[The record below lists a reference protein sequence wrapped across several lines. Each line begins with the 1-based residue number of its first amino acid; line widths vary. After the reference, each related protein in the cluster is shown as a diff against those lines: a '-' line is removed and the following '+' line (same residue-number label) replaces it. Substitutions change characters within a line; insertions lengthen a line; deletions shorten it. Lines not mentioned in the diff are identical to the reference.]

1 MRFRIGSW
9 NGPTPAGVGPRN
21 QWKVAMFT
29 RFYLTAVGLAAML
42 AVAGCNAGHGPSLSL
57 GLGSVPA
64 SVPMHRVSLGAGNE
78 TNYPAPRNLR
88 VREFFDDAWITWSDP
103 FGLPLLTD
111 AYVYRNTENN
121 FATATLLSTTITG
134 NYFDYKAEA
143 GVQYWYWV
151 RYGDGTDFGP
161 TASVAWPEQT
171 TGEPQPPANPST
183 VSGPQERVYE
193 IAPASLRATQAPI
206 LATDDRVQ
214 IGAVRE
220 PTLDD
225 LDRQVE
231 HDGIVLYSGRIQD
244 GVTAETLRRYL
255 TADALDSGYI
265 AVLRFG
271 EAPTIRIQKGAT
283 PAQIRETAHAVQLI
297 NYWLPADWKLELDLR
312 PTEHESG
319 QPDDGVIVVE
329 FSDRETWGRPT
340 GAQTLGWA
348 HKWFSKYTAE
358 IFSAKVSIDP
368 GSTEGN
374 NRIPVLVHELLHALG
389 RGHADKASFPNTVM
403 TPVVNAENGHVLFPL
418 DQDALA
424 AVYGVL
430 GMTTLNADLAAELG
444 PWTDASSYLAASLP
458 DDDVQFGVAQRN
470 GFAQAWAAGPPPLFP
485 LADNPLLSGSA
496 SWAGRLLGYTPDRE
510 SVGGRM
516 DMTIS
521 LTTMTGDLDFTDM
534 EKWGAGLTVGA
545 VGTGGLWNTG
555 ALSYDVRVGGNYLL
569 RTGGDDGELT
579 GAFFGSS
586 HEAVGGVLYRTDL
599 AAGFGGS
606 RSGLPRPPT
615 KPVAQTPVQCPGGTT
630 VSAGQSCPVV
640 TPDPQ
645 LILTKTGSY
654 SSSSSSTSQ
663 IVNGVFSRVSQQSI
677 QIANWGYWGKK
688 DDDTLFR
695 ASLSA
700 SGTLTNGVPSQSYSS
715 AVTGSRTGSNPVTGS
730 AVWTGGVRGVT
741 ADFTRVTGV
750 SRLEAALGAAT
761 IDVAFTDFDNG
772 QTDMTWSALNLANGA
787 FGDGARLSGAFY
799 GDGHEGVAGKF
810 NRDGLRGVFGA
821 LRQ

>member
-1 MRFRIGSW
+1 
-9 NGPTPAGVGPRN
+9 
-21 QWKVAMFT
+21 
-29 RFYLTAVGLAAML
+29 
-42 AVAGCNAGHGPSLSL
+42 
-57 GLGSVPA
+57 
-64 SVPMHRVSLGAGNE
+64 MHRVSLGAGNE
-78 TNYPAPRNLR
+78 TNYPAPMNLT
-88 VREFFDDAWITWSDP
+88 VTKHGVGGTWIQWDN
-103 FGLPLLTD
+103 PLSVSTFTYG
-111 AYVYRNTENN
+111 YVYRNTENN
-121 FATATLLSTTITG
+121 FATATLLGKSWIG
-134 NYFDYKAEA
+134 YVVDHSVME

-161 TASVAWPEQT
+161 TASAAWPKQT
-171 TGEPQPPANPST
+171 TGGPQPPANPPT
-183 VSGPQERVYE
+183 VTGPQERVYE

-220 PTLDD
+220 PALDD
-225 LDRQVE
+225 LDRQGE

-271 EAPTIRIQKGAT
+271 EAPTVRIQKGAT

-297 NYWLPADWKLELDLR
+297 NYWLPADWKLDLDLR

-329 FSDRETWGRPT
+329 FSDRGTWGQPV
-340 GAQTLGWA
+340 GAQTIGWA
-348 HKWFSKYTAE
+348 HKWFSKYTVE
-358 IFSAKVSIDP
+358 VFSAKVWIDP
-368 GSTEGN
+368 GRTEGN
-374 NRIPVLVHELLHALG
+374 NRIPALIHELLHALG
-389 RGHADKASFPNTVM
+389 RGHVDETSFPKTVM
-403 TPVVNAENGHVLFPL
+403 QPVLSAENGHVLYRL

-430 GMTTLNADLAAELG
+430 GMTTLNADLAADLG

-458 DDDVQFGVAQRN
+458 DDDVQFGVVQRN
-470 GFAQAWAAGPPPLFP
+470 GFARAWAAGPPPLFP

-534 EKWGAGLTVGA
+534 EKWGAGQTIKA
-545 VGTGGLWNTG
+545 VGTGSLWNTG

-606 RSGLPRPPT
+606 RSGLPRPPAR
-615 KPVAQTPVQCPGGTT
+615 PVVQTPVQCPGGTT
-630 VSAGQSCPVV
+630 VPAGQDCVVPQPEDQSFDDEQVRETLQSRLDSADVVLEARTFGSPRSLPSLPTHRLRDLQMGEDHTYEKSSIELALPLVQHVESHPTEAGHYDLRSYAGWQDHSFFHVWSRQSTRQGLTIENVLWAGAFSVGDSTGRNPVSGSARWEGSMLGADV
-640 TPDPQ
+640 SETTASRGRYVQGDASVEVNFTASSASVSFTN
-645 LILTKTGSY
+645 IADVATGAAEADISWRNMPMVEGSFSKGAARWY
-654 SSSSSSTSQ
+654 DDTDNY
-663 IVNGVFSRVSQQSI
+663 IHGTFYGPNHEEAGGVFQHHNIR
-677 QIANWGYWGKK
+677 
-688 DDDTLFR
+688 
-695 ASLSA
+695 
-700 SGTLTNGVPSQSYSS
+700 
-715 AVTGSRTGSNPVTGS
+715 
-730 AVWTGGVRGVT
+730 
-741 ADFTRVTGV
+741 
-750 SRLEAALGAAT
+750 
-761 IDVAFTDFDNG
+761 
-772 QTDMTWSALNLANGA
+772 GA
-787 FGDGARLSGAFY
+787 FGAKR
-799 GDGHEGVAGKF
+799 E
-810 NRDGLRGVFGA
+810 
-821 LRQ
+821 

>member
-1 MRFRIGSW
+1 
-9 NGPTPAGVGPRN
+9 
-21 QWKVAMFT
+21 MFN
-29 RFYLTAVGLAAML
+29 RFYLGVVGLAAML
-42 AVAGCNAGHGPSLSL
+42 AAAGCNAGPGPALSP
-57 GLGSVPA
+57 GLGSVSA

-78 TNYPAPRNLR
+78 TNYPAPMNLT
-88 VREFFDDAWITWSDP
+88 VTENLLGGTWIEWEK
-103 FGLPLLTD
+103 PLSVSVFTYG
-111 AYVYRNTENN
+111 YVYRNTENN
-121 FATATLLSTTITG
+121 FATATSLGKSWIGFFTDR
-134 NYFDYKAEA
+134 NAME

-161 TASVAWPEQT
+161 TASAAWPEQT
-171 TGEPQPPANPST
+171 TGGPQPPADPPRVTGS
-183 VSGPQERVYE
+183 QERVYE
-193 IAPASLRATQAPI
+193 IASASLRATQAPI
-206 LATDDRVQ
+206 LAADDRVQ

-220 PTLDD
+220 PALDD
-225 LDRQVE
+225 LDGQGE

-255 TADALDSGYI
+255 TADALDSGYN

-271 EAPTIRIQKGAT
+271 EAPTVRIQKGAT

-319 QPDDGVIVVE
+319 SPDDGVIVVE
-329 FSDRETWGRPT
+329 FSDRETWGQPI
-340 GAQTLGWA
+340 GAQTVGLA
-348 HKWFSKYTAE
+348 HKWFSESTVE
-358 IFSAKVSIDP
+358 IFSTKVWIDP
-368 GSTEGN
+368 GRTEGN
-374 NRIPVLVHELLHALG
+374 DRISTLVHELIHALG
-389 RGHADKASFPNTVM
+389 RGHADETSFPKTLM
-403 TPVVNAENGHVLFPL
+403 HPVLSAENSHVLYRL

-430 GMTTLNADLAAELG
+430 GMTTLTADLATELSA
-444 PWTDASSYLAASLP
+444 WADASSYLAASLP
-458 DDDVQFGVAQRN
+458 DDDVQFGVVQRN

-496 SWAGRLLGYTPDRE
+496 SWEGRLLGYTPERE

-534 EKWGAGLTVGA
+534 EKWGAGQTIEA

-555 ALSYDVRVGGNYLL
+555 ALSYDVRVGGDYLL

-586 HEAVGGVLYRTDL
+586 HEAVAGVLYRTDL
-599 AAGFGGS
+599 TAAFGGS
-606 RSGLPRPPT
+606 RSGLPRPPAR
-615 KPVAQTPVQCPGGTT
+615 PVVEMPVECPGGTT
-630 VSAGQSCPVV
+630 VPAGQSCPVV
-640 TPDPQ
+640 TLDPQ
-645 LILTKTGSY
+645 LILTNTGSY

-663 IVNGVFSRVSQQSI
+663 IVNGVFSQVTQQSI
-677 QIANWGYWGKK
+677 QITNWGYWGKK

-695 ASLSA
+695 AGLSA

-750 SRLEAALGAAT
+750 SRLEADLGAAT

-787 FGDGARLSGAFY
+787 FSDGARLSGAFY
-799 GDGHEGVAGKF
+799 GDSHEGVAGRF